1 MSKSIRDPNWRW
13 ESVLGVAGLM
23 LGLANSDSVR
33 AQAPKAQA
41 KAAGTVTETQIEQAK
56 QRGITFLRG
65 NVRSTGK
72 TGGRAALIAMTW
84 LKAGV
89 SADDPEL
96 QPLLEDILTRCAG
109 STFKPASEHEGVYEA
124 GVSLMALANADPEK
138 YKPQITAI
146 ANFLIAQQNSEGD
159 WDYPANGGKTNGDTS
174 ISQYGMLGLWEA
186 VRSGVEVPVGVWD
199 KAAQWHVTRQSSDG
213 GFSYH
218 PVPNASV
225 GQNTESTHSMTVAGT
240 GSLLVARQFLFG
252 AGAVIEDQDPQKK
265 KPSAKFGVLEG
276 FEEPSKTEKKDE
288 PKATPKARNTKQG
301 SIDGAIQRGVGWMG
315 KNFTVT
321 NPTGWH
327 IYYLYGLERLGALVD
342 TDKFGGRDWYQEGAA
357 HLVATQ
363 SQEGSWSDQG
373 GSDCGTCFA
382 VLFLTKP
389 TAKMVESKRVAR
401 TARFGT
407 GLLAGGRGLP
417 TNLKDAGATKTK
429 ARAAQGDIDKLLAEL
444 ENLQS
449 DKIEDAQQALVEQIQ
464 FGNAEELIG
473 KKDRLLKLVN
483 DQRPEVRRTALWAL
497 GRSNDLRQ
505 APILINGLSDPVQE
519 VTIEARNALKFLSKK
534 LNGFGY
540 PDEPTD
546 EQRLEE
552 IKKWKKWYL
561 SVRPYDE
568 RSGLDEKD

>member
-1 MSKSIRDPNWRW
+1 MVMTFMSNTRRLNW
-13 ESVLGVAGLM
+13 LM
-23 LGLANSDSVR
+23 CASWLIAWVSMPGFVFGQA
-33 AQAPKAQA
+33 AQQNKVPAR
-41 KAAGTVTETQIEQAK
+41 VTEQQIEQAR

-65 NVRSTGK
+65 NVRSAGK

-89 SADDPEL
+89 PVDDPDL
-96 QPLLEDILTRCAG
+96 QPLLQDILSRCA
-109 STFKPASEHEGVYEA
+109 SSNFKPASEHEGVYEA

-138 YKPQITAI
+138 YKPQIEAI

-159 WDYPANGGKTNGDTS
+159 WDYPASGGKTNGDTS

-186 VRSGVEVPVGVWD
+186 IRSGVEVPVGVWD

-240 GSLLVARQFLFG
+240 GSLLIARQFLFG
-252 AGAVIEDQDPQKK
+252 AGAVVEDQDPQKK
-265 KPSAKFGVLEG
+265 KAGAKFGVLEG
-276 FEEPSKTEKKDE
+276 FEEPSKAEKKDD
-288 PKATPKARNTKQG
+288 PKAAPKGRITKLG
-301 SIDGAIQRGVGWMG
+301 SVDGAIQRGVGWMS

-327 IYYLYGLERLGALVD
+327 IYFLYGLERLGALAD
-342 TDKFGGRDWYQEGAA
+342 TDKFGGRDWYQEGSA

-363 SQEGSWSDQG
+363 AQEGSWSDQG
-373 GSDCGTCFA
+373 GSDSGTCFA
-382 VLFLTKP
+382 ILFLTKA
-389 TAKMVESKRVAR
+389 TAKMVVSKRAAR
-401 TARFGT
+401 ASRFGT

-429 ARAAQGDIDKLLAEL
+429 TRAAPTDLDKLLAEL

-449 DKIEDAQQALVEQIQ
+449 DKVEDVQQTLVEQIQ
-464 FGNAEELIG
+464 LGNAEELIG
-473 KKDRLLKLVN
+473 KKDRLLKLVS
-483 DQRPEVRRTALWAL
+483 DQRHEVRRTALWAL
-497 GRSNDLRQ
+497 GRSNDLRM
-505 APILINGLSDPVQE
+505 APTLINGLSDPVQE

-534 LNGFGY
+534 LSGFGY
-540 PDEPTD
+540 TDEPTD